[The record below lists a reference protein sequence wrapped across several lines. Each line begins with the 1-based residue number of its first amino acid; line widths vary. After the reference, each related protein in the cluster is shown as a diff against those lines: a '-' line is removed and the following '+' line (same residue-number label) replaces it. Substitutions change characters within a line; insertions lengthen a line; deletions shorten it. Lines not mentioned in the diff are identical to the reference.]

1 MRIFAHITHWLRI
14 SIFVSRRP
22 TNSDLCKFISFSLRE
37 PLRAVVSILR
47 QNVEFL
53 HQVEYRRVH
62 LIDRS
67 RIRQYA
73 SSFELQQGSSFFR
86 LIAMDGRS
94 RILATYH
101 FGDFVYG
108 MNYLVCLDPP
118 GRRRVVL
125 SQTKSS
131 PSNAEN
137 MRNAFGAK
145 AAGDE
150 AQLIGSSTTMV
161 ALSALL
167 RRGCCTLVMFCDL
180 PCGFGEP
187 IQVKFLDRIAW
198 FPRGPATL
206 AITSRTPLLP
216 VINYLHQGINKI
228 EMTQQIE
235 PELLPGESFE
245 SAVARITQQLIN
257 YFEQYFVRF
266 PEQWRYLQSL
276 PTYFVERN
284 PEAAIK

>member
-1 MRIFAHITHWLRI
+1 M
-14 SIFVSRRP
+14 
-22 TNSDLCKFISFSLRE
+22 
-37 PLRAVVSILR
+37 
-47 QNVEFL
+47 
-53 HQVEYRRVH
+53 
-62 LIDRS
+62 
-67 RIRQYA
+67 
-73 SSFELQQGSSFFR
+73 
-86 LIAMDGRS
+86 
-94 RILATYH
+94 
-101 FGDFVYG
+101 
-108 MNYLVCLDPP
+108 
-118 GRRRVVL
+118 
-125 SQTKSS
+125 
-131 PSNAEN
+131 
-137 MRNAFGAK
+137 
-145 AAGDE
+145 
-150 AQLIGSSTTMV
+150 
-161 ALSALL
+161 
-167 RRGCCTLVMFCDL
+167 
-180 PCGFGEP
+180 
-187 IQVKFLDRIAW
+187 KFLDRIAW